1 MCVYM
6 YACAGY
12 LKEEIVISDG
22 DSELHCDWWI
32 EDLQLFSSDH
42 TALKE
47 EDLTANIINA
57 AQGILKT
64 QFPNVEGFQDTS
76 SAENLKF
83 RPVARDKR
91 SVQILHTGIS
101 TYRFIHVHPVHRYS

>member
-12 LKEEIVISDG
+12 PKEEIVISDG

-42 TALKE
+42 TAVKDG
-47 EDLTANIINA
+47 DLTANIINA
-57 AQGILKT
+57 AQGILKHS
-64 QFPNVEGFQDTS
+64 FQM
-76 SAENLKF
+76 LKVS
-83 RPVARDKR
+83 RTLPQLR
-91 SVQILHTGIS
+91 T
-101 TYRFIHVHPVHRYS
+101 